1 MAKYSFKDL
10 DELCEKL
17 NSLII
22 ERQKCDDILA
32 ESLTLSL
39 SRLKCVSS
47 CNGHLTLQ
55 FAYYIFEDSGTYT
68 AFQEFELSTLNL
80 TTRLR

>member
-32 ESLTLSL
+32 ESSLSL
-39 SRLKCVSS
+39 LKCVSS

-80 TTRLR
+80 TTCLR